1 MDFAKKMDLMSRL
14 INSAWCIACIGLL
27 CTTGCGPKGKN
38 ASAAERTGFALDLS
52 AEEFSR
58 YTTDSTS
65 ILLDVRTQEEFQ
77 SGHISGALMI
87 DYYDEDFAHHISTL
101 DKEKTIYIYCRSGGR
116 SGRSMK
122 MMREQGFDRL
132 YNLHGGIME
141 WMAEGRTVKYPDGP

>member
-1 MDFAKKMDLMSRL
+1 MSRL
-14 INSAWCIACIGLL
+14 INSVWCIACIGLL
-27 CTTGCGPKGKN
+27 CTTGCGPGGQTHRPQ
-38 ASAAERTGFALDLS
+38 SAGFALDLS

-122 MMREQGFDRL
+122 MMQEQGFNRL
-132 YNLHGGIME
+132 YNLHADHGVD
-141 WMAEGRTVKYPDGP
+141 GRRPYSQISRWAMSSFKCKRL